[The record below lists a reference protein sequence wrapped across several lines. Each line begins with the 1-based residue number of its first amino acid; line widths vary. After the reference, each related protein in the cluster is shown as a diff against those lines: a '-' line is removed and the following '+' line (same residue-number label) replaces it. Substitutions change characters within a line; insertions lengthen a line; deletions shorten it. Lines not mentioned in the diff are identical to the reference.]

1 MRDKM
6 YDIARILGM
15 KHRRNKHFS
24 QKKQMPHI
32 RTKSMKL
39 FQPRERVVS
48 ANEHPH
54 FNFLF
59 IITS

>member
-1 MRDKM
+1 MRDEM
-6 YDIARILGM
+6 SDIARILGM

-24 QKKQMPHI
+24 QKKTKAPHKNQKHE
-32 RTKSMKL
+32 T